1 MTDLA
6 ATTPI
11 TRVSDLCTLVG
22 SRLIPT
28 LLFTLMATVQA
39 IGVTEAGSP
48 SAALFHVLSAGLWV
62 LFIVLIN
69 IRPAPLRRNRSAVG
83 VIVAILAE
91 LSVIAVGLFGS
102 RTDGGV
108 AVIASDVLLI
118 CGLSFAIGS
127 VIVLGRC
134 FGILPDVRGLVTR
147 GPYRLVRHPLYL
159 GELTA
164 VLGIVLGSRNP
175 LWAGVGWLACL
186 GLQLARTGYEERN
199 IRAEFPEYA
208 QYAARTKR
216 LVPGVL

>member
-1 MTDLA
+1 MTHLA
-6 ATTPI
+6 ATPI
-11 TRVSDLCTLVG
+11 TRVSDLFTLVG

-28 LLFTLMATVQA
+28 LLFTTMATVSVLA
-39 IGVTEAGSP
+39 VGAAP
-48 SAALFHVLSAGLWV
+48 SASAAAFHLLSATLWG

-83 VIVAILAE
+83 VVVALISQLA
-91 LSVIAVGLFGS
+91 VIAVGLFGA

-118 CGLSFAIGS
+118 AGLVFAICS
-127 VIVLGRC
+127 VAVLGRC

-164 VLGIVLGSRNP
+164 VLGIVLGSRRP
-175 LWAGVGWLACL
+175 LLAGGTWLVCV
-186 GLQLARTGYEERN
+186 GLQLARTTYEERN
-199 IRAEFPEYA
+199 IRAEFPQYDE
-208 QYAARTKR
+208 YAARTKR
-216 LVPGVL
+216 LIPGVL

>member
-1 MTDLA
+1 MTDIA
-6 ATTPI
+6 ATPI
-11 TRVSDLCTLVG
+11 ARVSDLFTMLG

-28 LLFTLMATVQA
+28 LLFTLMATVSILGA
-39 IGVTEAGSP
+39 LHAPSP
-48 SAALFHVLSAGLWV
+48 SAAVFHALSAGLWA

-83 VIVAILAE
+83 VMVALLSQ

-102 RTDGGV
+102 RTDGGI
-108 AVIASDVLLI
+108 AVIASDVLLV

-127 VIVLGRC
+127 VLVLGRC

-175 LWAGVGWLACL
+175 LWAGVAWLACL
-186 GLQLARTGYEERN
+186 SLQLARMGYEERN

-208 QYAARTKR
+208 EYAARTKR
-216 LVPGVL
+216 LVPGVI

>member
-1 MTDLA
+1 MAELA
-6 ATTPI
+6 ATPI
-11 TRVSDLCTLVG
+11 TRVSDLFTMVG

-28 LLFTLMATVQA
+28 LLFATMATVSI
-39 IGVTEAGSP
+39 IGAAEAPSP
-48 SAALFHVLSAGLWV
+48 SAALFHALSAGLWG

-83 VIVAILAE
+83 VMVALLSQ
-91 LSVIAVGLFGS
+91 LSVVAVGLFGS
-102 RTDGGV
+102 RTDGGI

-175 LWAGVGWLACL
+175 LWAGVAWVACL
-186 GLQLARTGYEERN
+186 SLQLARTGYEERN

-208 QYAARTKR
+208 QYAAHTKR
-216 LVPGVL
+216 LIPGVL

>member
-1 MTDLA
+1 MAELA
-6 ATTPI
+6 ASPI
-11 TRVSDLCTLVG
+11 TRVSDLFTMVG

-28 LLFTLMATVQA
+28 LLFATMATVSI
-39 IGVTEAGSP
+39 IGAAGAPP
-48 SAALFHVLSAGLWV
+48 SAALFHALSAGLWG

-69 IRPAPLRRNRSAVG
+69 IRPAPLRRNRSPVG
-83 VIVAILAE
+83 VMVALLSQ
-91 LSVIAVGLFGS
+91 LSVVAVGLFGS
-102 RTDGGV
+102 RTDGGI

-175 LWAGVGWLACL
+175 LWAGVAWVACL
-186 GLQLARTGYEERN
+186 SLQLARTGYEERN

-208 QYAARTKR
+208 QYAAHTKR
-216 LVPGVL
+216 LIPGVL

>member
-6 ATTPI
+6 ATPI
-11 TRVSDLCTLVG
+11 ARASDLVTMVG

-28 LLFTLMATVQA
+28 LLFATMATVSLIGAGQA
-39 IGVTEAGSP
+39 PTP
-48 SAALFHVLSAGLWV
+48 AAAVFHVLSAGLWG

-83 VIVAILAE
+83 VIVALLSQ

-108 AVIASDVLLI
+108 AVIASDVLLV

-164 VLGIVLGSRNP
+164 VFGIVLGSRNP
-175 LWAGVGWLACL
+175 LWAGVAWVACL
-186 GLQLARTGYEERN
+186 ALQLARSGYEERN

-208 QYAARTKR
+208 EYAARTKR

>member
-1 MTDLA
+1 MTELA
-6 ATTPI
+6 ATPI
-11 TRVSDLCTLVG
+11 TRVSDLFTLVG

-28 LLFTLMATVQA
+28 LLFTTMATVSVL
-39 IGVTEAGSP
+39 GVGAAP
-48 SAALFHVLSAGLWV
+48 SASAAIFHALSATLWG

-83 VIVAILAE
+83 VIVALVSQLA
-91 LSVIAVGLFGS
+91 VIAVGLFGA

-108 AVIASDVLLI
+108 AVLASDVLLI
-118 CGLSFAIGS
+118 AGLAFAICS
-127 VIVLGRC
+127 VAVLGRC

-164 VLGIVLGSRNP
+164 VLGIVLGSRQP
-175 LWAGVGWLACL
+175 LLAGVTWLVCV

-199 IRAEFPEYA
+199 IRAEFPQYDE
-208 QYAARTKR
+208 YAARTKR
-216 LVPGVL
+216 LIPGVL